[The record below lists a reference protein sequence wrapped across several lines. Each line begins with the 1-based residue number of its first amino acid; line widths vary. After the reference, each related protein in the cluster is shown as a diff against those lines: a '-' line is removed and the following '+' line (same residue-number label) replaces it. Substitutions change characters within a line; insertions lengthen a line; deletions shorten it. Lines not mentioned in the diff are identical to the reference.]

1 MQERIFFEFLKVY
14 LKEKP
19 SAQSLNLLKGYIQG
33 VPALALSRDIFAL
46 ILNHE
51 IGKENVAGQS

>member
-14 LKEKP
+14 LKENP
-19 SAQSLNLLKGYIQG
+19 SALSLTLLKRYIQE
-33 VPALALSRDIFAL
+33 VPPLALSREIFAL

-51 IGKENVAGQS
+51 IGKENVVG